1 MIDLDELW
9 EKTIQSQYANSPHIK
24 GIIESFAKSIDPNSD
39 IQEFYEKF
47 FDPRTARGIGLDIW
61 GDIVGVLRTIKTNA
75 NDGWLGMFG
84 QGAQNFDNA
93 PFYNELATPTYVLSD
108 NAFRELIFLK
118 AYANISTATMPDVKY
133 VLNALIGK
141 ATAYKAGEMKLRIL
155 LFSYEIPAST
165 FGLIRTHGF
174 MNLGAGVG
182 FEYYIIDPSLTF
194 GFDGGGW
201 ANFDNGIFEPYEIYQ
216 IDE

>member
-1 MIDLDELW
+1 MDFKKLME
-9 EKTIQSQYANSPHIK
+9 ETIISQYGNSPHIQ
-24 GIIESFAKSIDPNSD
+24 GLIEAFCKQIDPTAD
-39 IQEFYEKF
+39 IGTFYKKV
-47 FDPRTARGIGLDIW
+47 FDPRTAEGFGLDIW
-61 GDIVGVLRTIKTNA
+61 GDIVGVIRYIKTNA
-75 NDGWLGMFG
+75 NNGWLGMFG

-93 PFYNELATPTYVLSD
+93 PFYNEGVTSTYVLSD

-155 LFSYEIPAST
+155 LFSYEIPPST

-216 IDE
+216 MDK